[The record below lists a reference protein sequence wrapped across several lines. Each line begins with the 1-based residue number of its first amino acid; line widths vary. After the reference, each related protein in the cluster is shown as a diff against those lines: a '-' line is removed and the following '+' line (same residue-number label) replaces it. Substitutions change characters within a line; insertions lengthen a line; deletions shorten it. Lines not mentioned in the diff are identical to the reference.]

1 MLLVD
6 AIQRDNVQYAVVVV
20 VVVVV
25 IELLWILVGSG
36 GGFVRKW
43 RAERQ
48 D

>member
-6 AIQRDNVQYAVVVV
+6 AIQRDNVQYAVVV